1 MNDVPRWDL
10 TALYASVEAQ
20 SLEEALRQ
28 SEEAFAAL
36 AAACAACESAQLPE
50 LLARFDRAALAF
62 SQPQTYII
70 LVAMTQPMTAALSLW
85 WIWLISPVW

>member
-36 AAACAACESAQLPE
+36 AAACRTGGDAARCSYCF
-50 LLARFDRAALAF
+50 LLGLCSLVERNK
-62 SQPQTYII
+62 I
-70 LVAMTQPMTAALSLW
+70 LLTGHATTSLT
-85 WIWLISPVW
+85 

>member
-50 LLARFDRAALAF
+50 LLIYAGSVFWMLACAQQMLRR
-62 SQPQTYII
+62 S
-70 LVAMTQPMTAALSLW
+70 V
-85 WIWLISPVW
+85 